1 MIYFFLIFLILALFS
16 LVKTEKIKLALF
28 YGSSIFLFLFAA
40 FRKAGIDRDYQG
52 YLEYYNDILH
62 HSFSRVEPFF
72 IIITQFVDKLFHNP
86 SFVFI
91 IYAFLGVFLKL
102 YAINKLTTFRLLSLL
117 IYFSNFFLL
126 FEMTQIR
133 VGVAAGLLLLCIE
146 PIREKKLGKF
156 LILAVLATLFHYSA
170 LIIFPLYFLKSDKL
184 NRIVYALLIPVSY
197 LIFYSK
203 WNLFFFFDYV
213 PIPLVKIK
221 MSSYFYNASVNNSIN
236 VFNLV
241 HLSRLII
248 AFLFLWKWK
257 LFTEINSYSIILI
270 KIYILSLFAFV
281 AFGSVPGFSSRISEL
296 LMIVEI
302 ILIPFLSVLLKPK
315 YLSVPLVIGIGLT
328 FLTFSLFY
336 TKLLKF

>member
-1 MIYFFLIFLILALFS
+1 LIFLFLAFFS
-16 LVKTEKIKLALF
+16 LVKTEKIKSAL
-28 YGSSIFLFLFAA
+28 YWGSGIFLFLFAA
-40 FRKAGIDRDYQG
+40 FRKAGIDKDYLG

-72 IIITQFVDKLFHNP
+72 IIITHLVDKLFHNHL
-86 SFVFI
+86 FLFI
-91 IYAFLGVFLKL
+91 IYALLGVFLKI
-102 YAINKLTTFRLLSLL
+102 YAINKLTTFRLLSVL
-117 IYFSNFFLL
+117 IYFSSFFLL

-146 PIREKKLGKF
+146 PIKEKKLGEF

-170 LIIFPLYFLKSDKL
+170 LIILPLYFLKGDKL
-184 NRIVYALLIPVSY
+184 NIVVYALLIPVSY

-203 WNLFFFFDYV
+203 LDLFFFIDYV
-213 PIPLVKIK
+213 PISLVQIK
-221 MSSYFYNASVNNSIN
+221 MSSYFHHAAVNSTIN

-241 HLSRLII
+241 HLSRCII

-257 LFTEINSYSIILI
+257 LISETNSYSTILI

-281 AFGSVPGFSSRISEL
+281 AFGLVPGFSSRISEL

-302 ILIPFLSVLLKPK
+302 ILIPFLAVLIKPK
-315 YLSVPLVIGIGLT
+315 YLEVPLVIGIGLT

-336 TKLLKF
+336 TKLFRF